1 MNPESKENIL
11 LVIERVKRGR
21 PSKAKPVIDLDQE
34 INKRGR
40 GRPKKEIL
48 IKERIPVGRPKK
60 LDIIDKMEYNKNYY
74 QQNKDRVK
82 IVGDFEC
89 PYCCKL
95 SSLANKLRHF
105 KKYHPEII

>member
-1 MNPESKENIL
+1 MNSESKENIL

-21 PSKAKPVIDLDQE
+21 PKKVVINLDENVE

-48 IKERIPVGRPKK
+48 IKERVPVGRPKK
-60 LDIIDKMEYNKNYY
+60 LDIIDKVEYNKNYY

-82 IVGDFEC
+82 IVGDFVC
-89 PYCCKL
+89 PHCNKI
-95 SSLANKLRHF
+95 SSLANKLRHL
-105 KKYHPEII
+105 KSHHPEII